1 MTVNQ
6 KVLELRNILKQK
18 ELSALIIN
26 SKDSHDSEYTA
37 DYWHGLEFITGFTG
51 GEGIA
56 LVSSD
61 EALIWVDSRYFIQCK
76 QEIRGTC
83 FIMKEIDG
91 PNAESPFD
99 YIKNNYAGK
108 KVGIDA
114 QTLMVSELRKFKLA
128 GIDICPCEDLLNAIW
143 TDRPALPET
152 EVREFPIEYAK
163 ETCDEKIERIRTEM
177 KKDCADYTLISSLDD
192 IAWILNLRA
201 SDLQYVPVFYSYLI
215 IGHEKVVLYT
225 SEKRFQSFDT
235 TGLCYKIKEYDAVYE
250 DLEKLKGTA
259 VINPQRINVKLF
271 SSLKQMKIVEKRE
284 YSTDFKAIK
293 NESEKAG
300 SDACQEF
307 DTISLI
313 QLLYYIKSTDEQLTE
328 LKIADKL
335 ESIKH
340 QVHSSYQGP
349 SFATICAFAGNG
361 AIVHYS
367 TDGKHNRAID
377 KDGLL
382 VLDCGSQYDMGTTD
396 VTRTVLFGKAT
407 QEQKEHYTAVL
418 KAHLKLHFVV
428 FPKGTCGMQ
437 LDSLARSEVWK
448 VKQNY
453 YHGTGHGVGCNLSV
467 HEGPQRIS
475 SKLSNVELKVGMMIT
490 DEPGIYI
497 EGKYGIRIENI
508 MRVEPL
514 KTDNSDDF
522 LFLSPQTNVPYER
535 DLILKEKLTED
546 EIKYIDDYHRKIYDK
561 FGSVLPEDVRKFL
574 KDITRPL

>member
-6 KVLELRNILKQK
+6 KILQLRNILEKK
-18 ELSALIIN
+18 GLSALIIN

-37 DYWHGLEFITGFTG
+37 DYWHELEFITGFTG
-51 GEGIA
+51 GEGVAVI
-56 LVSSD
+56 SSD

-76 QEIRGTC
+76 QEIKDTC
-83 FIMKEIDG
+83 FTMKEIDG
-91 PNAESPFD
+91 PHAESPVD
-99 YIKNNYAGK
+99 YIKNKYAGK
-108 KVGIDA
+108 KIGINA

-128 GIDICPCEDLLNAIW
+128 GIEICPCEDLLSDIW

-152 EVREFPIEYAK
+152 KVREFPIEYSE
-163 ETCDEKIERIRTEM
+163 ETCDEKIARIRAEM

-225 SEKRFQSFDT
+225 SKKRFQSFNT
-235 TGLCYKIKEYDAVYE
+235 TGLCYEIKEYDDVFE
-250 DLEKLKGTA
+250 DLEKLDGTA
-259 VINPQRINVKLF
+259 VINPDRINVKIF
-271 SSLKQMKIVEKRE
+271 SSLKQMKIIEKRE

-293 NESEKAG
+293 NKSETAG
-300 SDACQEF
+300 FDACQVL
-307 DTISLI
+307 DSISLL
-313 QLLYYIKSTDEQLTE
+313 QLFYYIKSTNEQLTE
-328 LKIADKL
+328 LKIAEKL
-335 ESIKH
+335 ERIKH
-340 QVHSSYQGP
+340 AHASYQGP
-349 SFATICAFAGNG
+349 SFATICAFAENG

-367 TDGKHNRAID
+367 TDEKHNRVID

-396 VTRTVLFGKAT
+396 VTRTILIGNAT

-418 KAHLKLHFVV
+418 KAHLKLHFTV
-428 FPKGTCGMQ
+428 FPKGTVGMQ

-448 VKQNY
+448 VNQNY
-453 YHGTGHGVGCNLSV
+453 FHGTGHGVGCNLSV

-475 SKLSNVELKVGMMIT
+475 SKGSNVELKVGMMIT

-508 MRVEPL
+508 MRVEKQ
-514 KTDNSDDF
+514 KTDTTGSF
-522 LFLSPQTNVPYER
+522 LFLSPQTYVPYER

-546 EIKYIDDYHRKIYDK
+546 EIKYIDDYHKNIYNK
-561 FGSVLPEDVRKFL
+561 FVSVLPEGMRKFL